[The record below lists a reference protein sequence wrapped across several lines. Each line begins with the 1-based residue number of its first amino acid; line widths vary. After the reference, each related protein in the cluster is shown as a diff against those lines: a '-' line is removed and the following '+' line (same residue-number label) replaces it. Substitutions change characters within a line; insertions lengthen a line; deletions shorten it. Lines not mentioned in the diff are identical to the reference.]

1 MIGSHI
7 LDTGSPRG
15 SDQNSDPDFARQTD
29 AVDFTV
35 RIYGVKIRIRANRPD
50 LSDRL
55 WQHLPHGS
63 KVIQTAMIDRTYS
76 IICKPASGNKSRRS
90 SILFGDDARL
100 LKSSNVDEVFDRF
113 ESDLRLFVAELAHHR
128 VFVHA
133 GVVAWKGEAIVIPGR
148 SFSGKSTLV
157 AELLQA
163 GATYYS
169 DEYAVFDK
177 RGRVHPFLKDLEMRL
192 TNDWKQT
199 RHTAESFGSSVGN
212 KPIPVKKILITRY
225 QNGAAWRPRR
235 LSQGKAV
242 LALLANTVSA
252 RRHPEKALSTL
263 QRVVADAEILQGPRG
278 EARRLIP
285 LLLEGI

>member
-29 AVDFTV
+29 AVDFTI

-50 LSDRL
+50 LIDRL

-63 KVIQTAMIDRTYS
+63 KVIQSAMIDRTYS
-76 IICKPASGNKSRRS
+76 IICKPESGNRSRRS

-100 LKSSNVDEVFDRF
+100 LKSSKEDEVFDRF

-177 RGRVHPFLKDLEMRL
+177 RGRVHPFLKDLEMRQ

-199 RHTAESFGSSVGN
+199 RHTAESFGSSIGH
-212 KPIPVKKILITRY
+212 KPVPVKKILITRY

-252 RRHPEKALSTL
+252 RRHPGKALSTL

-285 LLLEGI
+285 LILEGI